1 MNTREIEI
9 AKAREVDEQLAAIW
23 SKYYDLKAQS
33 NGYAKDAR
41 AWRSYRPERSAMY
54 EVKAQEFLAKA
65 NVYRDEAIAL
75 DAELYTGW
83 TRFYLVK
90 HVHNTARC
98 SSFRPTTRVGWLP
111 EVSGLTEEEAVA
123 IYGAN
128 LCSICFESA
137 PVEK

>member
-1 MNTREIEI
+1 MNTREVEI
-9 AKAREVDEQLAAIW
+9 ANAREVDEQLAEIW
-23 SKYYDLKAQS
+23 SKYYELKAQS
-33 NGYAKDAR
+33 NDYVKQVK

-54 EVKAQEFLAKA
+54 QVKADEFLAKA
-65 NVYRDEAIAL
+65 NVYRDEANAL
-75 DAELYTGW
+75 NAARYTGW

-90 HVHNTARC
+90 HVHRTDSC

-111 EVSGLTEEEAVA
+111 DVSGLTEAEAVE

-137 PVEK
+137 PVQK